1 MNYKFKEINGIINVL
16 DNDTVVAR
24 YQIDKHW
31 DEKNVSIK
39 DNYIYI
45 RLYNRMKKYIDC
57 KVELNNDNVQ
67 KIPNEK

>member
-31 DEKNVSIK
+31 DEKNISIK

-57 KVELNNDNVQ
+57 KVELNNDNIQ
-67 KIPNEK
+67 KIP